1 MKWVSTFKF
10 VPYRI
15 ELLHNSFKDFQG
27 KKESSLRFRMPFF
40 SKRELWGPDD
50 DIHMKWTREQMRP
63 ERKSYIKNGWMQSV

>member
-27 KKESSLRFRMPFF
+27 KRNHPCGSVCHF
-40 SKRELWGPDD
+40 SPRENYGGPDD

>member
-27 KKESSLRFRMPFF
+27 KRNHPCGSVCHFSPRENEMDQRADETGKE
-40 SKRELWGPDD
+40 ELHKEWLDAIGVKYN
-50 DIHMKWTREQMRP
+50 M
-63 ERKSYIKNGWMQSV
+63 